1 MMWKYCRIF
10 GILLLVLP
18 VFALRGAEITV
29 PRLELAT
36 RAAAEKG
43 ELAISSNAAVDIAL
57 NGGYKYG
64 ILLGLSFESANL
76 GKAFAYRNFEA
87 GLLDKNASVMGNDYN
102 ELAERFNNQAVLS
115 FRIAKAT
122 ARNLFGLP
130 LELSYFVGLGDPFCS
145 GEEFAVRYGVPNIET
160 NFTGF
165 FYFPE
170 GIGGNPYRR
179 YNGIHEVQGTGFS
192 FALTRWE
199 NFVPLLYVYQNIPA
213 ISTAG
218 VLSETTYY
226 SGDLRSLFNHEKIK
240 IEAFMG
246 MSGGK
251 DEELEL
257 RGGLLA
263 FFTSGKGTDFLIQ
276 CGIPGWVMNEEFS
289 LDNWY
294 FLIEPRLD
302 FGIMAFHLSFFYH
315 PLEYLHIK
323 TVEERGKAD
332 INIKLFAG
340 DLGESRF
347 QGGLE
352 TTLGIKADKPE
363 DFSLKISPFAS
374 LVSDGLRWDLK
385 FRINPLA
392 GKHLEELLEIFVGIR
407 TAY

>member
-1 MMWKYCRIF
+1 MMWKYSRVL
-10 GILLLVLP
+10 GILLLFLP
-18 VFALRGAEITV
+18 VFTLRGAEITV

-43 ELAISSNAAVDIAL
+43 DLVISSNAAVDIAL

-76 GKAFAYRNFEA
+76 GKAFAYRNFQT
-87 GLLDKNASVMGNDYN
+87 GLLAPAASVTGAEYN
-102 ELAERFNNQAVLS
+102 ELAESFNNQAVLS
-115 FRIAKAT
+115 FRVATAT

-145 GEEFAVRYGVPNIET
+145 GEEFSARYGVPDMGT

-199 NFVPLLYVYQNIPA
+199 NFIPLLYLYQNIPS

-218 VLSETTYY
+218 VVAAKSFY
-226 SGDLRSLFNHEKIK
+226 SGDLRGLFNGEKIK

-246 MSGGK
+246 MTGGRN
-251 DEELEL
+251 EAINL

-263 FFTSGKGTDFLIQ
+263 FFTSGTGMDFLLQ
-276 CGIPGWVMNEEFS
+276 SGIPGWFVDEEFS
-289 LDNWY
+289 IDNWY

-302 FGIMAFHLSFFYH
+302 FGLVAFHISFFYH
-315 PLEYLHIK
+315 PLEYLHIR
-323 TVEERGKAD
+323 TPEERGKAD
-332 INIKLFAG
+332 INIKLFVG

-352 TTLGIKADKPE
+352 TTMGVKADKPE
-363 DFSLKISPFAS
+363 EFSLKISPFAS
-374 LVSDGLRWDLK
+374 LASDGLRWDLK

-392 GKHLEELLEIFVGIR
+392 ADHPEEILEVFVGIR